1 MVASPIKGSSAV
13 RQRLGSIDAYRGLVM
28 LLILAEVL
36 RSCAVAAALPD
47 WRIWSYVCSQQSH
60 VPWVGFSLHDL
71 IQPSFYFLVGISVVF
86 SLARRLTEGQSHGRL
101 LLHTLIRSSI
111 LIVLGMALFSI
122 HPRVWK
128 WQFID
133 TLTQIG
139 LAYPFLV
146 LIALRP
152 RREWYFAATAI
163 LTAYWLWFALSPTP
177 VRPGEVIG
185 VSASWIHEHGLEGF
199 AAHWQKNANP
209 AYEFDLWFLN
219 LFPGEIP
226 YSGDVAG
233 VTTLNFVP
241 SIATMILGSIAG
253 DLLRRRHGQVTL
265 LPMFVAIGTGLIGA
279 GWMLHAIGVVP
290 VVKAIWTPSWVLFS
304 GGWCF
309 LFLATFYAVVDLG
322 GVRRAVFPLTVIG
335 MNSLVAYSM
344 SHVYPAVAFNS
355 LRRIVGWGAF
365 RMAGDAYEP
374 LVYGCAVLACYWLVL
389 FALYK
394 LRIFVRI

>member
-1 MVASPIKGSSAV
+1 MRGSAVV

-36 RSCAVAAALPD
+36 RSCAVAATLPG
-47 WRIWSYVCSQQSH
+47 WRVWSYACSQQSH
-60 VPWVGFSLHDL
+60 VPWAGFSLHDL
-71 IQPSFYFLVGISVVF
+71 IQPSFYFLVGVSVVF
-86 SLARRLTEGQSHGRL
+86 SFARRSTVGQSRGGL

-152 RREWYFAATAI
+152 RKEWYLAATAI
-163 LTAYWLWFALSPTP
+163 LTAYWLWFAVSPVMS
-177 VRPGEVIG
+177 VREGDVIG
-185 VSASWIHEHGLEGF
+185 VSATWIQAHGLEGF
-199 AAHWQKNANP
+199 AAHWQKNANR
-209 AYEFDLWFLN
+209 AYQFDLWLLN
-219 LFPGEIP
+219 LFPGETP

-241 SIATMILGSIAG
+241 SIATMILGLIAG
-253 DLLRRRHGQVTL
+253 DLLRRRHGQLTL
-265 LPMFVAIGTGLIGA
+265 VPLFAAIGTGLIGA

-309 LFLATFYAVVDLG
+309 LFLAAFYAVVDLG
-322 GVRRAVFPLTVIG
+322 GVRRGVFPLTVIG

-355 LRRIVGWGAF
+355 LRRIFGSEAF
-365 RMAGDAYEP
+365 RVAGTAYEP
-374 LVYGCAVLACYWLVL
+374 LVYGCAVLGCYWLVL